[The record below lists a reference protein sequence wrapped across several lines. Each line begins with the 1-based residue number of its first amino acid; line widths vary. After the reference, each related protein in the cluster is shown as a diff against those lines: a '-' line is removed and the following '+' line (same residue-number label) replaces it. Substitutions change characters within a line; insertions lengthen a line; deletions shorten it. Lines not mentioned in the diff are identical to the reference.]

1 VISRR
6 GIVFIAAD
14 SDIDGIGVEFS
25 GCRFDAC
32 RRVTNRWIGLV
43 DGFLWSV
50 VGKHSSAIGTGPSGF
65 VRSDMGVWLMA
76 LGDVGDRVGRG
87 R

>member
-1 VISRR
+1 M
-6 GIVFIAAD
+6 FIAAD

-32 RRVTNRWIGLV
+32 RRVTIRWIGLV

-50 VGKHSSAIGTGPSGF
+50 VGKHGLAVGAGSSGF
-65 VRSDMGVWLMA
+65 VRSGIGVWLMA
-76 LGDVGDRVGRG
+76 LGDVGDQVGHG